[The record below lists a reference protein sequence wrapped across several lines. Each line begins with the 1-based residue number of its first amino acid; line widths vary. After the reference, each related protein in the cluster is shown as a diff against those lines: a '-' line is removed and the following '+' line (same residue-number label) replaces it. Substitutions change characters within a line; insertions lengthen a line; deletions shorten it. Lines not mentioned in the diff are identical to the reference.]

1 MGKVT
6 LQISIS
12 VDGFATGANIGHAHP
27 LGEHGERLHD
37 WMFDGATD
45 TDRKI
50 SADIFADAGA
60 FILGKRMFD
69 VGIDLWG
76 DDGAFGMPCFVL
88 THQPTSALVKGPTT
102 FTFVNDG
109 IESALEQAQ
118 AVAGAKN
125 IVIGG
130 GPTLAQQYLKT
141 DLIDDLY
148 IHIAPVLLGAG
159 TRLFD
164 NLGSYPRQLQIANV
178 ITTPNATHIHYTK

>member
-12 VDGFATGANIGHAHP
+12 LDGFAAGANIGRAYP

-69 VGIDLWG
+69 LGIDLWG
-76 DDGAFGMPCFVL
+76 EDGAFGMPCFVL
-88 THQPTSALVKGPTT
+88 THQPKPVLVKGPTT
-102 FTFVNDG
+102 FTFVTDG

-118 AVAGAKN
+118 AAAGSKDV
-125 IVIGG
+125 VIGG
-130 GPTLAQQYLKT
+130 GANIAQQYLKAN
-141 DLIDDLY
+141 LIDDLH

-159 TRLFD
+159 TRLFE
-164 NLGSYPRQLQIANV
+164 NLDSYPRQLQIADV

>member
-6 LQISIS
+6 LQISVS
-12 VDGFATGANIGHAHP
+12 LDGFAAGANIGHAHP
-27 LGEHGERLHD
+27 LGENGEMLHH
-37 WMFDGATD
+37 WMFDTATD

-69 VGIDLWG
+69 LGIDLWG

-88 THQPTSALVKGPTT
+88 THHPQPVLVKGPTT
-102 FTFVNDG
+102 FSFVTNG
-109 IESALEQAQ
+109 IESALAQ
-118 AVAGAKN
+118 AKAAAGAKDV
-125 IVIGG
+125 VIGG
-130 GPTLAQQYLKT
+130 GANLAQQYLKAG
-141 DLIDDLY
+141 LIDDLY

-164 NLGSYPRQLQIANV
+164 NLDSYPHQLQIANV
-178 ITTPNATHIHYTK
+178 VTTPAATHIHYTT